1 MTNESGRKTRVLF
14 LTDRGEWHQQAAR
27 AAAPPGMEVLIRRRP
42 GAAELAALLPNVEVI
57 VSERNQPVTEE
68 MIAMTPRLRLIVR
81 LGSLYHDIALEAAR
95 ARGVRVSV
103 QPVVGCIYG
112 AEHVLTTALALLKQW
127 KRSLHAAA
135 AADHGREAHLT
146 DENTFAFNWLGY
158 TDLRSLFGKT
168 VAIVGMGEIGVE
180 LARRLP
186 PFRPAAVLY
195 HKRHP
200 FPPEVD
206 ADLGIT
212 YASWADCLE
221 RADVLISLLPYSPE
235 TEGVLNALAFS
246 RMKSTAILVHAGS
259 GGVID
264 ETTLAGAL
272 HAGRLLGA
280 ALDTFEYEPLQPD
293 NPLIPLARDPDM
305 NLLLTPHTA
314 VAAELAGSPG
324 DYDEIVRFL
333 AGETLRFEVR

>member
-1 MTNESGRKTRVLF
+1 M
-14 LTDRGEWHQQAAR
+14 
-27 AAAPPGMEVLIRRRP
+27 
-42 GAAELAALLPNVEVI
+42 AALLPNVEVI
-57 VSERNQPVTEE
+57 VSERNQPVTVE
-68 MIAMTPRLRLIVR
+68 MIAAARHLRLIVR

-112 AEHVLTTALALLKQW
+112 AEHVLMMTLALLRRL
-127 KRSLHAAA
+127 KRSLYAAA
-135 AADHGREAHLT
+135 AADHGREAYLT
-146 DENTFAFNWLGY
+146 DEDTFAFNWLGY

-168 VAIVGMGEIGVE
+168 VAIIGMGEMGVE

-200 FPPEVD
+200 YPLVVD

-221 RADVLISLLPYSPE
+221 RADVLVSLLPYSPE
-235 TEGVLNALAFS
+235 TEEVLNALAFA
-246 RMKSTAILVHAGS
+246 RMQPTAVLVHAGS

-264 ETTLAGAL
+264 EAALAGAL
-272 HAGRLLGA
+272 HAGRLGGA

-293 NPLIPLARDPDM
+293 NPLIPLARDPNM

-314 VAAELAGSPG
+314 VAAEPAGAPS
-324 DYDEIVRFL
+324 DYDEIVRLL
-333 AGETLRFEVR
+333 AGEPLRFALT